1 MKVLMIEIMKMT
13 MIQMGTKMMRHLIK
27 KISIVMKSIKRMI
40 GNKNLK
46 ASIYQPKR
54 MEENLNLANIQ
65 KIKDLTELI
74 I

>member
-1 MKVLMIEIMKMT
+1 MP
-13 MIQMGTKMMRHLIK
+13 
-27 KISIVMKSIKRMI
+27 IVMKSIKRMI
-40 GNKNLK
+40 VGNKNLK

-54 MEENLNLANIQ
+54 MEGNLNLDNIQ